1 MPDMDISI
9 VVLNWNDRKHLEICL
24 DSLANC
30 SKRHSVEI
38 IVVDNGSTDGSPE
51 FVRSQFPQVQ
61 LITLAENIG
70 FPKGNNTGI
79 RASKGEYIFVLNSDI
94 KVLDDCV
101 DRLVDHLEANP
112 KIGMIG
118 PRILNGDLTH
128 QSSCRHFPTLW
139 NNFCETTGLAT
150 LFKSSRIFCGE
161 HMMYFKG
168 DRTIDV
174 DVLVGCF
181 WTVRRKALD
190 EFGLLD
196 KGFFIYAEDVDWCKR
211 CWKSGWSVVF
221 FSEAS
226 AIHYRGVSTTKKD
239 PVRFAITQQKSVLR
253 YWQKHHGI
261 PGRFAI
267 GGLMLAGL
275 LARLLAS
282 VTSYAVRPGSR
293 ERSGTKLRVMSA
305 CLRTLFGASHP

>member
-1 MPDMDISI
+1 M
-9 VVLNWNDRKHLEICL
+9 
-24 DSLANC
+24 
-30 SKRHSVEI
+30 
-38 IVVDNGSTDGSPE
+38 
-51 FVRSQFPQVQ
+51 
-61 LITLAENIG
+61 
-70 FPKGNNTGI
+70 
-79 RASKGEYIFVLNSDI
+79 
-94 KVLDDCV
+94 
-101 DRLVDHLEANP
+101 
-112 KIGMIG
+112 
-118 PRILNGDLTH
+118 
-128 QSSCRHFPTLW
+128 
-139 NNFCETTGLAT
+139 
-150 LFKSSRIFCGE
+150 
-161 HMMYFKG
+161 
-168 DRTIDV
+168 
-174 DVLVGCF
+174 
-181 WTVRRKALD
+181 
-190 EFGLLD
+190 
-196 KGFFIYAEDVDWCKR
+196 
-211 CWKSGWSVVF
+211 VF